1 LTGGG
6 EPVVPPQTTEAST
19 AASGPQSVALR
30 WFDKAVRVGV
40 VVGLVISGVSI
51 ALIVII
57 GAVDTAGRAF
67 FNQPFLGTVELTE
80 ALLAVAICTA
90 LAYAQQRGEHV
101 SVDIVTQF
109 FGKRA
114 NQILHA
120 IALGLTLVVF
130 AFLAWRSYD
139 MAAHAWAVGETS
151 AGYFRIPV
159 WLSKATATFGFV
171 MVTLETLRQVLWL
184 CAGRDVQTEMKT
196 AIQEQAH
203 HAVYE

>member
-1 LTGGG
+1 
-6 EPVVPPQTTEAST
+6 
-19 AASGPQSVALR
+19 
-30 WFDKAVRVGV
+30 
-40 VVGLVISGVSI
+40 
-51 ALIVII
+51 
-57 GAVDTAGRAF
+57 
-67 FNQPFLGTVELTE
+67 
-80 ALLAVAICTA
+80 
-90 LAYAQQRGEHV
+90 
-101 SVDIVTQF
+101 
-109 FGKRA
+109 
-114 NQILHA
+114 
-120 IALGLTLVVF
+120 VF